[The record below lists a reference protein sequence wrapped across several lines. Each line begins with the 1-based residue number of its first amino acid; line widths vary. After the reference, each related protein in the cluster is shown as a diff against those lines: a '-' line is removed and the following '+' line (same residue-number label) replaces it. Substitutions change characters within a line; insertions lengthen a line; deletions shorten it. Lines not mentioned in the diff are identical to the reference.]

1 MKKIQSY
8 FENVQTGMTV
18 LCLVIMS
25 LSSLLQVI
33 NRNILKLPI
42 SWTEELSRYSMIWMT
57 MIGTGIS
64 VRKGMQMSLD
74 VWGRKLRGIPRMVMD
89 LFSCAMVLVFC
100 VVVMVS
106 VLKLVGVQRAS
117 TQLSPALHMPMY
129 IMTLSIFLGMLFLCF
144 VELESIVKVC
154 RTKGR
159 DAAPEESEGTE

>member
-89 LFSCAMVLVFC
+89 LFPAPWCWC
-100 VVVMVS
+100 S
-106 VLKLVGVQRAS
+106 VW
-117 TQLSPALHMPMY
+117 
-129 IMTLSIFLGMLFLCF
+129 
-144 VELESIVKVC
+144 
-154 RTKGR
+154 
-159 DAAPEESEGTE
+159 

>member
-74 VWGRKLRGIPRMVMD
+74 VWGRKLRGIPRMVRTC
-89 LFSCAMVLVFC
+89 FPAPWCWC
-100 VVVMVS
+100 S
-106 VLKLVGVQRAS
+106 VW
-117 TQLSPALHMPMY
+117 
-129 IMTLSIFLGMLFLCF
+129 
-144 VELESIVKVC
+144 
-154 RTKGR
+154 
-159 DAAPEESEGTE
+159 